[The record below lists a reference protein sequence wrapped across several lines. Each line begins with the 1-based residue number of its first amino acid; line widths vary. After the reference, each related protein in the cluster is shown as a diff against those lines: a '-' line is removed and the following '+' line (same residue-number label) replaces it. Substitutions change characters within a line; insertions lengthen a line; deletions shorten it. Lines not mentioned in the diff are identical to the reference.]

1 MVVYKWCVSGVFLL
15 NGEDI
20 QQFEICNHK
29 KVRKF
34 KDLYLHCS
42 WWGRLESARMCERLS
57 VYASMSARCLLSVY
71 PLDSSSSLSICSTQQ
86 QRGLQRKRCI
96 ALNTHTPCIHTHH
109 LYFLRD
115 RQICS
120 SANFAL
126 LNQQY
131 KISLHNSIRS
141 ITRKCMK
148 RYISTHTCRKFSS
161 AESLVLSPSRS
172 SISAGPVNILTS
184 QLPLLHG
191 KHIFFLERSRTTP
204 FSLSCYFQLYC
215 ILDKDFAVK
224 LWGSER
230 C

>member
-1 MVVYKWCVSGVFLL
+1 VSAV
-15 NGEDI
+15 
-20 QQFEICNHK
+20 C
-29 KVRKF
+29 
-34 KDLYLHCS
+34 
-42 WWGRLESARMCERLS
+42 LS
-57 VYASMSARCLLSVY
+57 VGFFIIAIDLLGTATKVVAEEEMYSV
-71 PLDSSSSLSICSTQQ
+71 
-86 QRGLQRKRCI
+86 KH
-96 ALNTHTPCIHTHH
+96 THT
-109 LYFLRD
+109 LYTYAPFIFSRD

-131 KISLHNSIRS
+131 TINLYNSIRP
-141 ITRKCMK
+141 IIGKCMK
-148 RYISTHTCRKFSS
+148 RYISTHTCRRFSS

-184 QLPLLHG
+184 QLQLLHG
-191 KHIFFLERSRTTP
+191 KQIFFLERSRTNP

-224 LWGSER
+224 SWGSER